1 MYLVRLVLA
10 ICYGNSYGNSYTSMV
25 HEEKTEREIIS

>member
-1 MYLVRLVLA
+1 MYLACLVLA

-25 HEEKTEREIIS
+25 HEEKMERKIVK